1 MKRISILGSTGSIG
15 RSTLEVVGRFPGKFK
30 VLGLAAKKNIQL
42 LESQIHTCRPE
53 LVAVADESAG
63 EKLKKR
69 NLPVKVLTGNKGLA
83 EVATLENVE
92 MVVSAIVGSEG
103 FLPTLAA
110 IKAGKN
116 IALASKEAL
125 VMAGSIIMAEAS
137 KKGVKIIPVDSE
149 HSAIFQCING
159 RSRNEI
165 RRIILTASGGPFFKK
180 NLAELKA
187 VTPEE
192 ALKHPNWLMGEK
204 ITIDSATLMN
214 KGLEVIEAYWLFGLP
229 AERIKVLLHPQS
241 IVHSMVEFIDGSV
254 IAQMSVPDMKGP
266 ITYALSYP
274 QRFEHVLPSL
284 DLSRTG
290 ELTFEEPDRNKYPS
304 LSLAYD
310 ALRTGGTMPAVL
322 NAANEVA
329 VEAFL
334 NKKIPF
340 TGIHAVV
347 ADIMAQHRV
356 LDGSSLEDILKA
368 SKWSREKAEEAINE
382 RCEIKTKK

>member
-15 RSTLEVVGRFPGKFK
+15 RSTLEVVGRFPDKFK

-42 LESQIHTCRPE
+42 LENQINTCRPE
-53 LVAVADESAG
+53 LVAVADESAA
-63 EKLKKR
+63 EELKKK
-69 NLPVKVLTGNKGLA
+69 NLPVKILAGSKGLA

-103 FLPTLAA
+103 LLPTLAA
-110 IKAGKN
+110 VKAGKN

-137 KKGVKIIPVDSE
+137 KKGVKVIPVDSE

-165 RRIILTASGGPFFKK
+165 HRIILTASGGPFLKK
-180 NLAELKA
+180 GLAELKA

-204 ITIDSATLMN
+204 ITIDSATMMN

-229 AERIKVLLHPQS
+229 AGSIKVLLHPQS

-274 QRFEHVLPSL
+274 QRFKHVLPSL
-284 DLSRTG
+284 DLPGTG

-322 NAANEVA
+322 NSANEVA

-334 NKKIPF
+334 DKKIPF

-347 ADIMAQHRV
+347 ADIMAHHRI
-356 LDGSSLEDILKA
+356 LDSSSLEDILEA
-368 SKWSREKAEEAINE
+368 SEWSREKAEEAIKK
-382 RCEIKTKK
+382 RCEIKIKK

>member
-1 MKRISILGSTGSIG
+1 MES
-15 RSTLEVVGRFPGKFK
+15 
-30 VLGLAAKKNIQL
+30 VL
-42 LESQIHTCRPE
+42 
-53 LVAVADESAG
+53 
-63 EKLKKR
+63 
-69 NLPVKVLTGNKGLA
+69 
-83 EVATLENVE
+83 
-92 MVVSAIVGSEG
+92 
-103 FLPTLAA
+103 
-110 IKAGKN
+110 
-116 IALASKEAL
+116 
-125 VMAGSIIMAEAS
+125 
-137 KKGVKIIPVDSE
+137 
-149 HSAIFQCING
+149 
-159 RSRNEI
+159 
-165 RRIILTASGGPFFKK
+165 
-180 NLAELKA
+180 
-187 VTPEE
+187 
-192 ALKHPNWLMGEK
+192 
-204 ITIDSATLMN
+204 
-214 KGLEVIEAYWLFGLP
+214 
-229 AERIKVLLHPQS
+229 
-241 IVHSMVEFIDGSV
+241 
-254 IAQMSVPDMKGP
+254 AQMSVPDMKGP

-322 NAANEVA
+322 NAVNEVA

-368 SKWSREKAEEAINE
+368 SKWSREKAEEAIYE

>member
-30 VLGLAAKKNIQL
+30 VLGLAAKKNVQL
-42 LESQIHTCRPE
+42 LENQINTCRPE
-53 LVAVADESAG
+53 FVAVADESAG
-63 EKLKKR
+63 EELKKK

-83 EVATLENVE
+83 EIATLENVE

-103 FLPTLAA
+103 LLPTLAA

-125 VMAGSIIMAEAS
+125 VMAGSIIMDEAS
-137 KKGVKIIPVDSE
+137 KKGVKVIPVDSE

-180 NLAELKA
+180 SLAELKT

-204 ITIDSATLMN
+204 ITIDSATMMN

-229 AERIKVLLHPQS
+229 AGRIKVLLHPQS

-290 ELTFEEPDRNKYPS
+290 ELTFEDPDRNKYPS

-322 NAANEVA
+322 NAANEAA

-334 NKKIPF
+334 DKKIPF

-347 ADIMAQHRV
+347 ADVMAQHRV
-356 LDGSSLEDILKA
+356 MDGSSLEDILET